1 MEKRREDELEAKLQ
15 AMKRD
20 EEVRAKQKEVEQ
32 RQPDPRHDLAA
43 NPVPLDP
50 PGPDVHA
57 LLMELLDHV
66 NPDGGPVVITGAD
79 LDLVRKI
86 RKALGT

>member
-1 MEKRREDELEAKLQ
+1 MEKRREDELEEKLQ
-15 AMKRD
+15 AMKR
-20 EEVRAKQKEVEQ
+20 EVEQ
-32 RQPDPRHDLAA
+32 RQTDPRRDFVQKPAVLAA
-43 NPVPLDP
+43 PPVPPDP

-66 NPDGGPVVITGAD
+66 NPDGGPVVITGVD